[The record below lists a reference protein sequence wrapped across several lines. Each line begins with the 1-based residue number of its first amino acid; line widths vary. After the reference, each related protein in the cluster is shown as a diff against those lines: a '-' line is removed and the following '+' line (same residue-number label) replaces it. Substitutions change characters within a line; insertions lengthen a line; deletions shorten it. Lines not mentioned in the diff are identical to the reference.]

1 MRSAWTAVAAGVA
14 LGAVAAFGAAGAAA
28 DTGPGAQADQAPPAF
43 NVVST
48 TKVGSK
54 PGRLTYG
61 YGATWTL
68 NGDGSVSRVDATTHA
83 VKTVKLGPEPA
94 RHPGRLQQDL
104 GPHVHEDAGQDLPAD
119 GRGRP
124 GGLPDRRSTWVRRPT
139 RGPARRTAPTRSAS
153 GSGYV
158 WAAGVKTWQKLAKI
172 DPDTSKVTIKT
183 WPIPAAFTAAASALW
198 MVTPNQASIQ
208 KRNPSNLSIQTTL
221 KVSGFTGGSAQSL
234 WLTYGANFL
243 WLSSTTPND
252 DGAIAK
258 VSPTTGLVPGAV
270 SSGLDI
276 GLTCTAAGAGAVWA
290 TQRPDGL
297 SGTPALLF
305 RLSQTNLKTVASGT
319 LPIGANPG
327 AVQCVTVG
335 GGLVYVTDGRRIA
348 LHHPA
353 LSPSAGG
360 APPGAPYGDPLPR

>member
-1 MRSAWTAVAAGVA
+1 M
-14 LGAVAAFGAAGAAA
+14 
-28 DTGPGAQADQAPPAF
+28 
-43 NVVST
+43 
-48 TKVGSK
+48 
-54 PGRLTYG
+54 
-61 YGATWTL
+61 
-68 NGDGSVSRVDATTHA
+68 
-83 VKTVKLGPEPA
+83 KTVKLGPNPRDIRA
-94 RHPGRLQQDL
+94 GYNKIWVLTSTKTQAKIFPLTAAGDPVGSPIVFNL
-104 GPHVHEDAGQDLPAD
+104 G
-119 GRGRP
+119 
-124 GGLPDRRSTWVRRPT
+124 STT
-139 RGPARRTAPTRSAS
+139 DQGSGAQNGANTLGI

-172 DPDTSKVTIKT
+172 DPDTNKVTIKT

-258 VSPTTGLVPGAV
+258 VSPATGLVPGAV

-305 RLSQTNLKTVASGT
+305 RLDQTNLKTVASGT

-335 GGLVYVTDGRRIA
+335 GGLVYVTDGVGS
-348 LHHPA
+348 
-353 LSPSAGG
+353 LSTIQP
-360 APPGAPYGDPLPR
+360 

>member
-14 LGAVAAFGAAGAAA
+14 LGVVATLGAAGAAA
-28 DTGPGAQADQAPPAF
+28 DTGPGAQANQAPPAF
-43 NVVST
+43 NVVTT

-83 VKTVKLGPEPA
+83 VKTVKLGPNPRDIRA
-94 RHPGRLQQDL
+94 GYNKIWVLTSTKTQAKIFPLTAAGDPVGSPIAFNL
-104 GPHVHEDAGQDLPAD
+104 G
-119 GRGRP
+119 
-124 GGLPDRRSTWVRRPT
+124 STVDQGSGAQNGANT
-139 RGPARRTAPTRSAS
+139 LGI

-172 DPDTSKVTIKT
+172 DPDTNKVTIKT

-305 RLSQTNLKTVASGT
+305 RLDQTNLKTVASGT

-335 GGLVYVTDGRRIA
+335 GGLVYVTDGVGS
-348 LHHPA
+348 
-353 LSPSAGG
+353 LSTIQP
-360 APPGAPYGDPLPR
+360 